1 MKNEELY
8 LRSRIGSENHF
19 RVPEGYFDS
28 LADNIISQLPGKEI
42 AMDLCATSR
51 QADDT
56 AGETPGSSS
65 RKAVIKRIRPWLF
78 AAACVCGIAFLGAV
92 FYHAPEQTPDQQI
105 AAINISDDYL
115 DEAADYAMVDNQ
127 DIYACLMSEY

>member
-8 LRSRIGSENHF
+8 LRSRMGRENHF

-28 LADNIISQLPGKEI
+28 LADNIISQLPGKEVAI
-42 AMDLCATSR
+42 SLH
-51 QADDT
+51 QAGT
-56 AGETPGSSS
+56 QTGNAAGETNGKGNRP
-65 RKAVIKRIRPWLF
+65 AILKRIRPWLF

-92 FYHAPEQTPDQQI
+92 YYHAPEQTADQQF
-105 AAINISDDYL
+105 AAVNTADNYV